1 MNDTTICNKCEQE
14 FTADEHRF
22 GTIKEGDFVVTYLSC
37 PFCGARYHVFTSDR
51 EMRELVG
58 RRKAVQ
64 AQIRMGHAKK
74 FNRKTLR
81 KYEQELERIKRKQEK
96 MMPALKAVGEKIL
109 CKEGSEHGTAD
120 GQG

>member
-1 MNDTTICNKCEQE
+1 MDEQY
-14 FTADEHRF
+14 F
-22 GTIKEGDFVVTYLSC
+22 GTIQEGDFVVQYLSC
-37 PFCGARYHVFTSDR
+37 PICGKRYHVFTSDK

-58 RRKAVQ
+58 RRKVVQ

-96 MMPALKAVGEKIL
+96 MMPQLKAIGVKIL
-109 CKEGSEHGTAD
+109 HGKRESQNA
-120 GQG
+120 

>member
-1 MNDTTICNKCEQE
+1 MNETTICNKCGQE
-14 FTADEHRF
+14 FVIDEHRF
-22 GTIKEGDFVVTYLSC
+22 GSIRDGDFVVQYLSC
-37 PFCGARYHVFTSDR
+37 PACGERYHVFTSDK

-81 KYEQELERIKRKQEK
+81 KYAQELERIKRKQEK
-96 MMPALKAVGEKIL
+96 MMPALKATGEKIL
-109 CKEGSEHGTAD
+109 HGERGSQDA
-120 GQG
+120 

>member
-1 MNDTTICNKCEQE
+1 MNNTTSCNRCGQE
-14 FTADEHRF
+14 FPLDEHRL
-22 GTIKEGDFVVTYLSC
+22 GTIREGDFVVQYFSC
-37 PFCGARYHVFTSDR
+37 PACGERYHVFTSDK

-64 AQIRMGHAKK
+64 MQIRAGHAKK

-81 KYEQELERIKRKQEK
+81 RYEQELERIKRKQEK

-109 CKEGSEHGTAD
+109 RGEDVQNEH
-120 GQG
+120 

>member
-1 MNDTTICNKCEQE
+1 MNDTSICNKCGQE
-14 FTADEHRF
+14 FAVDEHRF
-22 GTIKEGDFVVTYLSC
+22 GTIKEGDFVVQYLSC
-37 PFCGARYHVFTSDR
+37 PACGARYHVFTSDK

-96 MMPALKAVGEKIL
+96 MMPTLKATGEKIL
-109 CKEGSEHGTAD
+109 HGEGG
-120 GQG
+120 GQDA

>member
-1 MNDTTICNKCEQE
+1 MDKTTSCNKCGQE
-14 FTADEHRF
+14 FTIDEHRF
-22 GTIKEGDFVVTYLSC
+22 GTIREGDFVVQYFSC
-37 PFCGARYHVFTSDR
+37 PACGERYHVFTSDK

-81 KYEQELERIKRKQEK
+81 KYEQEK
-96 MMPALKAVGEKIL
+96 MMPALKATGEKIL
-109 CKEGSEHGTAD
+109 HGERGSQDA
-120 GQG
+120 

>member
-1 MNDTTICNKCEQE
+1 MNKTTICNKCGQE
-14 FTADEHRF
+14 FTVDERRF
-22 GTIKEGDFVVTYLSC
+22 GTIKEGDIVVQYLSC
-37 PFCGARYHVFTSDR
+37 PACGERYHIFTSDK

-81 KYEQELERIKRKQEK
+81 EYAQELERIKRKQEK
-96 MMPALKAVGEKIL
+96 IMPKLKAIGEKIL
-109 CKEGSEHGTAD
+109 HREG
-120 GQG
+120 GQDA

>member
-1 MNDTTICNKCEQE
+1 MNETTICNKCGQE
-14 FTADEHRF
+14 FVIDEHRF
-22 GTIKEGDFVVTYLSC
+22 GSIRDGDFVVQYLSC
-37 PFCGARYHVFTSDR
+37 PACGERYHVFTSDM

-58 RRKAVQ
+58 RRTAVQ

-96 MMPALKAVGEKIL
+96 MMPALKATGEKIL
-109 CKEGSEHGTAD
+109 HGERG
-120 GQG
+120 GQDA

>member
-1 MNDTTICNKCEQE
+1 MNETITCNKCGQE
-14 FTADEHRF
+14 FMLDRHRF
-22 GTIKEGDFVVTYLSC
+22 GSIHEGDFVVQYFAC
-37 PFCGARYHVFTSDR
+37 PACGERYHVFTSDK

-96 MMPALKAVGEKIL
+96 RMPTLKATGEKIL
-109 CKEGSEHGTAD
+109 HGKGG
-120 GQG
+120 GQDA

>member
-1 MNDTTICNKCEQE
+1 MNDTSICNKCGQE
-14 FTADEHRF
+14 FAVDEHRF
-22 GTIKEGDFVVTYLSC
+22 GTIKEGDFVVQYLSC
-37 PFCGARYHVFTSDR
+37 PACGARYHVFTSDK

-96 MMPALKAVGEKIL
+96 MMPTLKATGEKIL
-109 CKEGSEHGTAD
+109 HGKGGDQDA
-120 GQG
+120 

>member
-1 MNDTTICNKCEQE
+1 MDKATSCNKCGQE
-14 FTADEHRF
+14 FTLDEHRF
-22 GTIKEGDFVVTYLSC
+22 SSIREGDFVVQYFSC
-37 PFCGARYHVFTSDR
+37 PACGERYHVFTSDK

-64 AQIRMGHAKK
+64 AQIRMGFAKK

-96 MMPALKAVGEKIL
+96 MMPTLKATGEKIL
-109 CKEGSEHGTAD
+109 HGEGG
-120 GQG
+120 GQNA